1 MRAACDV
8 LAPVYMG
15 SGGEDGFVSIG
26 VGPACALD
34 AQASIDEA
42 QRLFAAVDR
51 PNVMIQI
58 PGTPEGLPAIRSS
71 MRDGLNVNA
80 TLLFTV
86 GQYEAVADAYLDAL
100 EYRLRRDLTIRAISS
115 VASVFVS
122 RVDTFVDEV
131 LDQRL
136 EDDRR

>member
-86 GQYEAVADAYLDAL
+86 GQYEAIADAYLDAL
-100 EYRLRRDLTIRAISS
+100 EYRLRRDLTIRADLFGRECLR
-115 VASVFVS
+115 VA
-122 RVDTFVDEV
+122 RG
-131 LDQRL
+131 RL
-136 EDDRR
+136 CRRGARPAPRGDRR